1 VSRPFLLLSSRP
13 EHDVARLEHR
23 SVARLM
29 GLAPADVVQL
39 RMESAPLPPLDLD
52 AYSGVLLGG
61 SPFTFSDSDKT
72 DLQQRVEADA
82 GLVLRQVLERDLP
95 FLGLC
100 YGIGLVT
107 DLLGG
112 RVDRSFPEPVGATT
126 VRLTDAGRA
135 DPLLH
140 GTPASFAA
148 YVGHKESCPAVPAGA
163 VLLATSEPC
172 PVQMYR
178 YGEHGY
184 VTQFH
189 PELDHAGLA
198 ARIRAYRHHGYFPA
212 DEAEALV
219 ADTAAADVSGAHL
232 LLRRFAERYA

>member
-1 VSRPFLLLSSRP
+1 MSRPFLLLSSRP

-39 RMESAPLPPLDLD
+39 RMESAPLPPLELD

-112 RVDRSFPEPVGATT
+112 HQKANRHELNTMADQGAHGLA
-126 VRLTDAGRA
+126 VLALRLA
-135 DPLLH
+135 
-140 GTPASFAA
+140 
-148 YVGHKESCPAVPAGA
+148 AGA
-163 VLLATSEPC
+163 
-172 PVQMYR
+172 
-178 YGEHGY
+178 H
-184 VTQFH
+184 
-189 PELDHAGLA
+189 
-198 ARIRAYRHHGYFPA
+198 HHGN
-212 DEAEALV
+212 
-219 ADTAAADVSGAHL
+219 
-232 LLRRFAERYA
+232 

>member
-1 VSRPFLLLSSRP
+1 MPR
-13 EHDVARLEHR
+13 
-23 SVARLM
+23 
-29 GLAPADVVQL
+29 
-39 RMESAPLPPLDLD
+39 
-52 AYSGVLLGG
+52 
-61 SPFTFSDSDKT
+61 
-72 DLQQRVEADA
+72 
-82 GLVLRQVLERDLP
+82 
-95 FLGLC
+95 
-100 YGIGLVT
+100 IVT
-107 DLLGG
+107 
-112 RVDRSFPEPVGATT
+112 S
-126 VRLTDAGRA
+126 
-135 DPLLH
+135 
-140 GTPASFAA
+140 TPASFAA

-219 ADTAAADVSGAHL
+219 ADTAAADVSGAHV